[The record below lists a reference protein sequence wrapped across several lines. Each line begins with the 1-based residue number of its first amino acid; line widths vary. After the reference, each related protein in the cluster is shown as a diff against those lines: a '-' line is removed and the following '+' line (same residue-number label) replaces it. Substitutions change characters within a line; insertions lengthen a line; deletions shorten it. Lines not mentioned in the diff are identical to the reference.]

1 MSAAEAN
8 PNVDA
13 TTPQPTLDTIL
24 QIVRQWPADQRFTL
38 IHEVLQ
44 TLAPTPEAPR
54 QRKKTLADALG
65 MLKTDGPPPTDEE
78 VQQIIDE
85 ARWEKYSR

>member
-1 MSAAEAN
+1 MSAAKAN

-13 TTPQPTLDTIL
+13 TNIQPTYDAIL
-24 QIVRQWPADQRFTL
+24 TIVRQWPAEQRFTL

-44 TLAPTPEAPR
+44 TLAPASAPH

-85 ARWEKYSR
+85 ARWEKYGR